1 MSATQSMRPYLEA
14 LMSRRDLS
22 TADASAAL
30 RYAVSGSAAPAEI
43 AAFLALLAAKGET
56 AAEVAGVARA
66 MRDVMVGVDCG
77 DGALLDIVGTGGD
90 GFGTVNIS
98 TAASVLAAACGCRVA
113 KHGNRSVSSKCGSAD
128 VLEELGVEIDLDSA
142 GVAGCVRDAGV
153 GFMYAPVH
161 HPAMRHVAPVRK
173 ALGVRTVMNVVG
185 PLLNPAGADC
195 GVIGVYSPDFLD
207 VMADALVDLGMR
219 HALVVHTAGLDEFS
233 VTGVSDVVEVRD
245 GVKLERSKFDASEVC
260 GLRRCSVEELRGG
273 DRGVNAAII
282 KKVLAGEMPGA
293 MAEAIALNAGVGCY
307 VYGLDDSIQSG
318 VERAM
323 AVLKSGDAMRTLN
336 LWVEASQ
343 CATKVAA

>member
-1 MSATQSMRPYLEA
+1 
-14 LMSRRDLS
+14 
-22 TADASAAL
+22 
-30 RYAVSGSAAPAEI
+30 
-43 AAFLALLAAKGET
+43 
-56 AAEVAGVARA
+56 
-66 MRDVMVGVDCG
+66 
-77 DGALLDIVGTGGD
+77 
-90 GFGTVNIS
+90 
-98 TAASVLAAACGCRVA
+98 
-113 KHGNRSVSSKCGSAD
+113 
-128 VLEELGVEIDLDSA
+128 VEIDLDNA